1 MQFSRDQIKKT
12 MSKLRF
18 KLFGLWIL
26 SAVIPIIVLMAY
38 LGFTIGPGAATFFIN
53 PEKINNHIWQ
63 LDDWNHAEKV
73 YRIINSIILDSPEKL
88 LNEEGVE
95 ALQAYDN
102 IRQLDYIV
110 IIRKDQAYYAVNDF
124 DSDEGQAIVE
134 KLKNVDDSVLPPFGS
149 TDYSENDV
157 LLKETGYTIAR
168 QVDFYFSDGSP
179 GSVLFFV
186 KVINIPGLFGKF
198 LLSYFTTIFVVYIIG
213 ISMLSV
219 FATFQISRRLENI
232 IYATDAISREQ
243 FDIKIYHSGNS
254 PFEILGTHIE
264 LMALRLASAKKYR
277 ESVEQARNEFIDNMA
292 HDLKTPLTAIKMQV
306 AAIKDGIITDPD
318 QIAQYLV
325 NIERK
330 ADNIDQMLNELKIF
344 SQLVNGDE
352 LYELQ
357 LLHYA
362 AYVKDVVEEWRFDAG
377 AEEIELYFDVQS
389 KAQVRIDPLKFKRV
403 LINIFENALKYVQ
416 QRPLQIHIKLV
427 VENQKIILSITDNGL
442 GVAEEKLPNLFRQ
455 YYRVD
460 DARGQIIPGSGL
472 GLAIC
477 KEIVEQHGGDVEAY
491 NSNEGGLT
499 VAISLEVAD
508 E

>member
-1 MQFSRDQIKKT
+1 M
-12 MSKLRF
+12 
-18 KLFGLWIL
+18 
-26 SAVIPIIVLMAY
+26 
-38 LGFTIGPGAATFFIN
+38 N
-53 PEKINNHIWQ
+53 PEKINNHVWQ
-63 LDDWNHAEKV
+63 LDDWNHGEKV

-88 LNEEGVE
+88 LNEDGVE
-95 ALQAYDN
+95 ALRQYDH
-102 IRQLDYIV
+102 IQKLDYIV
-110 IIRKDQAYYAVNDF
+110 IIRKDQSYYAVNDF
-124 DSDEGQAIVE
+124 DSDEGQAIVD
-134 KLKNVDDSVLPPFGS
+134 KLKNVDDSVMPPFGS
-149 TDYSENDV
+149 TDFSENDV

-168 QVDFYFSDGSP
+168 QVDFYFTDGSP
-179 GSVLFFV
+179 GSVLFFI

-219 FATFQISRRLENI
+219 FVTFQISKRLENI
-232 IYATDAISREQ
+232 IYATEAISREQ
-243 FDIKIYHSGNS
+243 FDVKIYHRGNS

-264 LMALRLASAKKYR
+264 LMALRLASTKKYR
-277 ESVEQARNEFIDNMA
+277 ESVEQARNEFVDNMA

-306 AAIKDGIITDPD
+306 AAIKDGVITDPD
-318 QIAQYLV
+318 QIARYLA

-344 SQLVNGDE
+344 SQLVHGNE

-357 LLHYA
+357 TLHYA
-362 AYVKDVVEEWRFDAG
+362 AYVKDVAEEWRFDAG
-377 AEEIELYFDVQS
+377 AEEIELYFETQT
-389 KAQVRIDPLKFKRV
+389 KAQVHIDPLKFKRV
-403 LINIFENALKYVQ
+403 LINIFENALKYVA
-416 QRPLQIHIKLV
+416 QRPLQLHLKMA
-427 VENQKIILSITDNGL
+427 VENKRIILFIEDNGM
-442 GVAEEKLPNLFRQ
+442 GVADEKLPNLFKQ

-477 KEIVEQHGGDVEAY
+477 KEIVEQHGGEIKAY
-491 NSNEGGLT
+491 NSDKGGLV